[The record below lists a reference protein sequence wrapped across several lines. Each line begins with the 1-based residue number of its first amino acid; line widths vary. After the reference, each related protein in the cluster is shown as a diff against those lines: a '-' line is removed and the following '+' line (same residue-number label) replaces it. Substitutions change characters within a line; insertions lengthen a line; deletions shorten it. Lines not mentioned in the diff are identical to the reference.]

1 MDAVSFTEAK
11 AHLSELF
18 DRAEAGETIE
28 VTRRGKPV
36 GRIVPPERK
45 KIPIDVDALKA
56 LTDSQKM
63 QKSGIVRELRDSAR
77 Y

>member
-18 DRAEAGETIE
+18 DRAEAGESIE
-28 VTRRGKPV
+28 VTRRGKPA

-45 KIPIDVDALKA
+45 KVPIDVDALRA
-56 LTDSQKM
+56 LTDRQKM
-63 QKSGIVRELRDSAR
+63 QDSDSVRRMRDAAR

>member
-1 MDAVSFTEAK
+1 MDAVSFTDAK

-18 DRAEAGETIE
+18 DRAEAGESIE
-28 VTRRGKPV
+28 VTRRGKPA

-45 KIPIDVDALKA
+45 KVPIDVDALRA
-56 LTDSQKM
+56 FTDSQPM
-63 QKSGIVRELRDSAR
+63 QKSDIVREMRDAAR

>member
-18 DRAEAGETIE
+18 DRAEAGESIE
-28 VTRRGKPV
+28 VTRRGKPA

-45 KIPIDVDALKA
+45 KVPIDVDALRA
-56 LTDSQKM
+56 FTDSQPM
-63 QKSGIVRELRDSAR
+63 QKSDIVREMRDAAR